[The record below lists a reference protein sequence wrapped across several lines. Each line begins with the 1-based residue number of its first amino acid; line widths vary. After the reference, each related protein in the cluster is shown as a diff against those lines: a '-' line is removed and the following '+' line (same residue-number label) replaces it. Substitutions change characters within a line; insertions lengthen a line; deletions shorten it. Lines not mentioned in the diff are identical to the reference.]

1 MSKSYKNIKKILK
14 LQIDKNINH
23 KWAWKNSIKDEEFV
37 CVYLHIPKWST
48 ELYTAQQ
55 LLNKLN
61 ESNN

>member
-1 MSKSYKNIKKILK
+1 MSKTYKNIKKLLNIQILK
-14 LQIDKNINH
+14 DINH
-23 KWAWKNSIKDEEFV
+23 KWAWKRGKDEEFV
-37 CVYLHIPKWST
+37 CVYLYIPKWST